1 MQRLAAAVEDFA
13 QLVRVH
19 PADSVGPGL
28 DRLLQLAR
36 SDPSGSFSAQMSPEA
51 PITWMTRAILPA
63 NQQATGTIPLFIPYP
78 CVIVG
83 AHTTIALIDPAQ
95 GLVEAP
101 PALIDVKLQ
110 INRKDEYTA
119 RADQQLSQTEDS
131 SVVNLGALD
140 ATIAN
145 RLLRLDMPET
155 ENHVGVVFRWATT
168 LANVAAFGYGDLQI
182 SINWFVDPK
191 IKGRGWSG
199 GGC

>member
-1 MQRLAAAVEDFA
+1 MQRLAAAVEEFA
-13 QLVRVH
+13 ALVRSH

-28 DRLLQLAR
+28 DRLVQLAR

-51 PITWMTRAILPA
+51 PITWMTRAVLPA
-63 NQQATGTIPLFIPYP
+63 AQQATGTIPLFIPYP
-78 CVIVG
+78 CTLVG

-119 RADQQLSQTEDS
+119 RADQQLAQTEDS

-145 RLLRLDMPET
+145 RLLRLDMPEN
-155 ENHVGVVFRWATT
+155 ENHVGVVFRWATP

-191 IKGRGWSG
+191 IKGRGWTG
-199 GGC
+199 GA